1 MYGKLV
7 NGEIIS
13 APEKMLQYE
22 YKGKHICAI
31 NPTKENC
38 IQAGYKI
45 MKFEQL
51 SESKD
56 NEVIY
61 EETED
66 EIIVKHS
73 LKEAE

>member
-1 MYGKLV
+1 MYGKII

-31 NPTKENC
+31 NPTKENY
-38 IQAGYKI
+38 IQAGYKVVEYE
-45 MKFEQL
+45 KLLEG
-51 SESKD
+51 EGY
-56 NEVIY
+56 EAVY

-66 EIIVKHS
+66 KIIVKYT

>member
-7 NGEIIS
+7 NGEIIK

-22 YKGKHICAI
+22 YKGKHICAV
-31 NPTKENC
+31 NPAKENY
-38 IQAGYKI
+38 IQAGYKVVEY
-45 MKFEQL
+45 EQL
-51 SESKD
+51 LEG
-56 NEVIY
+56 EGYEAVY

-66 EIIVKHS
+66 KIIVKYA

>member
-1 MYGKLV
+1 MYGKLD
-7 NGEIIS
+7 NGELLR
-13 APEKMLQYE
+13 APEKMLQYD
-22 YKGKHICAI
+22 YKEMHICAV
-31 NPTKENC
+31 NPTKEKY

-45 MKFEQL
+45 VKFEQL

>member
-22 YKGKHICAI
+22 YKGKHICAV
-31 NPTKENC
+31 NPTKENY
-38 IQAGYKI
+38 IQAGYKVVEC
-45 MKFEQL
+45 EQL
-51 SESKD
+51 LEG
-56 NEVIY
+56 EGYEAVY

-66 EIIVKHS
+66 KIILKYT